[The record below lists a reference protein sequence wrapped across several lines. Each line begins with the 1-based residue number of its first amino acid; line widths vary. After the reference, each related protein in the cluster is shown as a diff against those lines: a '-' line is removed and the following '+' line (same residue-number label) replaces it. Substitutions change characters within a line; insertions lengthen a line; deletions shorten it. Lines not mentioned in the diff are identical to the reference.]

1 VLLREISCNFVDRV
15 LRIRSHKI
23 HETTRSYTKGI
34 RIGVLCKAE
43 PEKFMKPLV
52 AVFLLLISAIAGLA
66 QAPQTERQQFIRTEA
81 PVIALTHVRV
91 IDGTGAAPLDD
102 QTIVIDGGKIQSIAP
117 SGTAKVPP
125 AAQMHDLKGYTVLPG
140 LVGMHNHM
148 FFPMGGSPPMYSNMG
163 ISFPRLYLALGVTTI
178 RTTGSV
184 VPYTDLEIKKLIDGG
199 RMIGPKMHITAPYLE
214 GAGAF
219 TPVMHALTGPDDARR
234 MVNFWADQGATSF
247 KAYMNITRDQLRA
260 AVEEAHKRGLKVTG
274 HLCSIGYREAAE
286 IGIDNLEHGL
296 LADSEFVPNKQP
308 DKCPG
313 AAVGLSLRQ
322 LDLNS
327 EAVKETIRI
336 LVAKNVAI
344 TSTLPVFEA
353 GAPVTQSGIGAASA
367 VLNPR
372 VLNVMNTDA
381 RVRYLSARARIPAD
395 SPTPLLV
402 RKSMDFER
410 AFVAAG
416 GLLIAGL
423 DPTGNGGIV
432 AGFGDLRQVELLVE
446 AGFTPVEAI
455 KIASLNGAKFLGEDS
470 RIGSIAIGKQA
481 DLMIVKGNPAT
492 TIADIEKVEIVFK
505 DGVGYDSEKL
515 IQSVQGLVGIR

>member
-1 VLLREISCNFVDRV
+1 
-15 LRIRSHKI
+15 
-23 HETTRSYTKGI
+23 
-34 RIGVLCKAE
+34 
-43 PEKFMKPLV
+43 MKTIT
-52 AVFLLLISAIAGLA
+52 AVFLLLTIVLTGLA
-66 QAPQTERQQFIRTEA
+66 QTPDRQQFIRTEA
-81 PVIALTHVRV
+81 PVVALAHVRV
-91 IDGTGAAPLDD
+91 IDGTGATPLED
-102 QTIVIDGGKIQSIAP
+102 QTIVIAEGKIQSIAP
-117 SGTAKVPP
+117 SATAKVPGT
-125 AAQMHDLKGYTVLPG
+125 AQVLDLKGYSVLPG
-140 LVGMHNHM
+140 LVGMHDHM
-148 FFPMGGSPPMYSNMG
+148 FFPMGGNPPMYSNMG
-163 ISFPRLYLALGVTTI
+163 SSFPRLYLALGVTTI

-184 VPYTDLEIKKLIDGG
+184 APSTDLEIKRLIDAGK
-199 RMIGPKMHITAPYLE
+199 MIGPKMHVTAPYLE
-214 GAGAF
+214 GKGSF
-219 TPVMHALTGPDDARR
+219 TPVMHELTGPDDARR

-247 KAYMNITRDQLRA
+247 KAYMNITRDELRA
-260 AVEEAHKRGLKVTG
+260 AVEEAHKRGLKITG

-296 LADSEFVPNKQP
+296 LADSEFVPNKKP
-308 DKCPG
+308 DVCPG

-327 EAVKETIRI
+327 EPVRETIRT
-336 LVAKNVAI
+336 LVAKNVAL

-353 GAPVTQSGIGAASA
+353 GAPLTQSGIGAASA

-372 VLNVMNTDA
+372 VLNVMNNDA
-381 RVRYLSARARIPAD
+381 RVRYLSARSRIAAD

-402 RKSMDFER
+402 RKTMDFER

-432 AGFGDLRQVELLVE
+432 AGFGDLREVELLVE

-455 KIASLNGAKFLGEDS
+455 KIASFNGAKFLGEDA
-470 RIGSIAIGKQA
+470 RIGSIALGKQA
-481 DLMIVKGNPAT
+481 DLMIVKGNPAAK
-492 TIADIEKVEIVFK
+492 ISDIENVEIVFK

>member
-1 VLLREISCNFVDRV
+1 MKTINAIVLLLAISVVSF
-15 LRIRSHKI
+15 
-23 HETTRSYTKGI
+23 
-34 RIGVLCKAE
+34 
-43 PEKFMKPLV
+43 
-52 AVFLLLISAIAGLA
+52 A
-66 QAPQTERQQFIRTEA
+66 QAPQSDRQQFIRVEA
-81 PVIALTHVRV
+81 PVIALTHVRI
-91 IDGTGAAPLDD
+91 IDGTGAAPLED
-102 QTIVIDGGKIQSIAP
+102 QTIVISDGKLQSIAP
-117 SGTAKVPP
+117 SADAHVPSN
-125 AAQMHDLKGYTVLPG
+125 AQVLDLKGYTVLPG
-140 LVGMHNHM
+140 LVGMHDHM

-163 ISFPRLYLALGVTTI
+163 TSFPRLYLALGVTTI

-184 VPYTDLEIKKLIDGG
+184 QPDLDLEIKKLIDSG

-214 GAGAF
+214 GVGSF
-219 TPVMHALTGPDDARR
+219 TPVMHTLKDADDARR

-247 KAYMNITRDQLRA
+247 KAYMNITRDELRA
-260 AVEEAHKRGLKVTG
+260 AIEEAHKRGLKITG

-313 AAVGLSLRQ
+313 AAVSQSLRT
-322 LDLNS
+322 LDINS
-327 EAVKETIRI
+327 EPVKETIRT

-353 GAPVTQSGIGAASA
+353 GAPLASPQSGPTAIGASSA

-372 VLNVMNTDA
+372 VLNVMNPDA
-381 RVRYLSARARIPAD
+381 RVRYLTARSRIAAD
-395 SPTPLLV
+395 SPTPILV

-423 DPTGNGGIV
+423 DPTGNGGVV
-432 AGFGDLRQVELLVE
+432 AGFGDLREVELLVE
-446 AGFTPVEAI
+446 AGFTPLEAI
-455 KIASLNGAKFLGEDS
+455 KIATFNGAKFLGEDA
-470 RIGSIAIGKQA
+470 RIGSIAVGKQA
-481 DLMIVKGNPAT
+481 DLMIVKGNPAAKIT
-492 TIADIEKVEIVFK
+492 DIENVEIVFK

>member
-1 VLLREISCNFVDRV
+1 M
-15 LRIRSHKI
+15 K
-23 HETTRSYTKGI
+23 TT
-34 RIGVLCKAE
+34 A
-43 PEKFMKPLV
+43 
-52 AVFLLLISAIAGLA
+52 ALLLLCTAFVNCLA
-66 QAPQTERQQFIRTEA
+66 QTQSERQQFIRTEA

-91 IDGTGAAPLDD
+91 IDGTGAAPLED
-102 QTIVIDGGKIQSIAP
+102 QTIVIVAGKIQSIGA
-117 SGTAKVPP
+117 SATANMPT
-125 AAQMHDLKGYTVLPG
+125 AAQVLDLKGYSVLPG
-140 LVGMHNHM
+140 LVGMHDHM

-163 ISFPRLYLALGVTTI
+163 SSFPRLYLALGVTTI

-184 VPYTDLEIKKLIDGG
+184 APFTDLEIKLLIDSGK
-199 RMIGPKMHITAPYLE
+199 MIGPKLHVTAPYLE
-214 GAGAF
+214 GLGSF
-219 TPVMHALTGPDDARR
+219 TPVMHQLTGPEDARR

-247 KAYMNITRDQLRA
+247 KAYMNITRDELRA
-260 AVEEAHKRGLKVTG
+260 AVVEAHKRGLKVTG

-296 LADSEFVPNKQP
+296 LADSEFVADKQP

-313 AAVGLSLRQ
+313 AAVSVSLRQ

-327 EAVKETIRI
+327 ESVKETIRT
-336 LVAKNVAI
+336 LVAKNVAL

-353 GAPVTQSGIGAASA
+353 GAPLTQSGIGAASA

-381 RVRYLSARARIPAD
+381 RVRYLTNRSRIAAD
-395 SPTPLLV
+395 SPTAMLV

-410 AFVAAG
+410 AFFAAG

-423 DPTGNGGIV
+423 DPTGNGGVV
-432 AGFGDLRQVELLVE
+432 AGFGDLREVELLVE

-455 KIASLNGAKFLGEDS
+455 KIASFNGARFLGEDA
-470 RIGSIAIGKQA
+470 RIGSIAVGKQA
-481 DLMIVKGNPAT
+481 DLMVVRGNPAAN
-492 TIADIEKVEIVFK
+492 IADIEKVEIVFK

>member
-1 VLLREISCNFVDRV
+1 LSVSISV
-15 LRIRSHKI
+15 
-23 HETTRSYTKGI
+23 
-34 RIGVLCKAE
+34 
-43 PEKFMKPLV
+43 
-52 AVFLLLISAIAGLA
+52 LA
-66 QAPQTERQQFIRTEA
+66 QGPAGDRQQFIRAEA

-91 IDGTGAAPLDD
+91 IDGTGAAPLED
-102 QTIVIDGGKIQSIAP
+102 QTIVIAEGKIKSVAP
-117 SGTAKVPP
+117 SATATVPSG
-125 AAQMHDLKGYTVLPG
+125 AQTLDLKGYTVLPG

-163 ISFPRLYLALGVTTI
+163 SSFPRLYLALGVTTI

-184 VPYTDLEIKKLIDGG
+184 VPYTDLEIKKLIDSG

-219 TPVMHALTGPDDARR
+219 TPVMHQLKDAEDARR

-274 HLCSIGYREAAE
+274 HLCSVGYREAAE

-296 LADSEFVPNKQP
+296 LADSEFVANKQP

-313 AAVGLSLRQ
+313 GVAASLRQ
-322 LDLNS
+322 LDING
-327 EAVKETIRI
+327 EAVKELIRT
-336 LVAKNVAI
+336 LVSKNVAI

-353 GAPVTQSGIGAASA
+353 GAPLTQSGIGAASA
-367 VLNPR
+367 VMNPR
-372 VLNVMNTDA
+372 VLNVMNPDA
-381 RVRYLSARARIPAD
+381 RVRYLTARSRIAAD
-395 SPTPLLV
+395 SPAAAMV
-402 RKSMDFER
+402 RKTMEFER

-455 KIASLNGAKFLGEDS
+455 KIASFNGAKFLGEDA
-470 RIGSIAIGKQA
+470 RIGSIAVGKQA
-481 DLMIVKGNPAT
+481 DMMIVKGNPAAN
-492 TIADIEKVEIVFK
+492 ILDIEKVEIVFK